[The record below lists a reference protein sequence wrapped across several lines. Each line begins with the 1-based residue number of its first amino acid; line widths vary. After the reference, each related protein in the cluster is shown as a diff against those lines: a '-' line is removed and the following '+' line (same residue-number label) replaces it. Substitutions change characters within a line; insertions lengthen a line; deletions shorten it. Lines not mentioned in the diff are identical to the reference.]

1 MDFQAMVNDT
11 NQKNSFMLHN
21 GIQLTKMLSWR
32 LTLPLGIEIFT
43 ARSMGEC
50 S

>member
-21 GIQLTKMLSWR
+21 LGHGTMLSWR